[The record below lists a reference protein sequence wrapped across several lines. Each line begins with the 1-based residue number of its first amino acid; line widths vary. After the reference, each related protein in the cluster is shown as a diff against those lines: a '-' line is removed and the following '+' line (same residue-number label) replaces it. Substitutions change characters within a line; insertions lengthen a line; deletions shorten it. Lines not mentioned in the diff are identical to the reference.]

1 MMQTWLNVKKF
12 LLKFKFLIIFV
23 ILTLAILLLA
33 QSKNIKLDSLKK
45 ILKSAEDKHE
55 KEIEIIEEEERKRDS
70 KKRDI
75 HDEYTKIV
83 DAIDKKYKNEEKSI
97 NKRDKKRIK
106 NIVELYYD
114 EPGQIVEKIERK
126 YGINYVSD
134 NDK

>member
-1 MMQTWLNVKKF
+1 MMQTWLDIKKF

-83 DAIDKKYKNEEKSI
+83 DAIDKKYENQEKAI
-97 NKRDKKRIK
+97 TRRDRK
-106 NIVELYYD
+106 NIKKMVELYYD

-126 YGINYVSD
+126 YGINYVSNSD
-134 NDK
+134 S